1 MRVAVLVLG
10 GLGAALGS
18 YIPPYYEGS
27 PTVAR
32 VVTLDPPDF
41 RGEDVFRIQFNLEV
55 EREGQPTE
63 GFIHRSWNDFQQF
76 NELMVA
82 HLHWGLDFPST
93 PSIQELDAYMARVMS
108 NANIVS
114 SHDLQDFLGINWSG
128 KDLTF
133 MESLPEFMKVVIPQL
148 YRAPA
153 FAPEPPVFDTEEDC
167 ISAEETPFEVYV
179 YLMAFRAQTHLA
191 EYLKFFATF
200 TNTYPSFPGLPDDSD
215 VQPQGVE
222 CQIPDHF
229 NKTFVHFLPG
239 GYLNGHTVRISYL
252 GKSKFNFLHEN
263 LIREKITELH
273 GDKNPKRILDIGTG
287 PGFSAIVLA
296 EMFPEAEVI
305 AIDLSAPYIRM
316 ARKWVQMRNI
326 TNVQFYQ
333 ANAEDMGWL
342 ESDSFDFIN
351 YAYVL
356 HEMPA
361 PNALSIVNEMY
372 RLLKKG
378 GTMNGFEVPFVENV
392 AERWAYV
399 EFNTWNHHW
408 EEAGPQGPEPYMEE
422 YEFGVMLT
430 DALASAGFS
439 KVEYIDYSYFEG
451 IFLAEK

>member
-1 MRVAVLVLG
+1 M
-10 GLGAALGS
+10 
-18 YIPPYYEGS
+18 
-27 PTVAR
+27 
-32 VVTLDPPDF
+32 
-41 RGEDVFRIQFNLEV
+41 GEK
-55 EREGQPTE
+55 
-63 GFIHRSWNDFQQF
+63 
-76 NELMVA
+76 
-82 HLHWGLDFPST
+82 
-93 PSIQELDAYMARVMS
+93 DA
-108 NANIVS
+108 
-114 SHDLQDFLGINWSG
+114 
-128 KDLTF
+128 
-133 MESLPEFMKVVIPQL
+133 
-148 YRAPA
+148 
-153 FAPEPPVFDTEEDC
+153 
-167 ISAEETPFEVYV
+167 ISAAETPFEVYA
-179 YLMAFRAQTHLA
+179 YLRGFRSQSNFV
-191 EYLKFFATF
+191 EYQKFLQKFL
-200 TNTYPSFPGLPDDSD
+200 NTYPSFPGLPDDSD
-215 VQPQGVE
+215 VQPQGVA

-252 GKSKFNFLHEN
+252 GKSKFN
-263 LIREKITELH
+263 
-273 GDKNPKRILDIGTG
+273 
-287 PGFSAIVLA
+287 
-296 EMFPEAEVI
+296 
-305 AIDLSAPYIRM
+305 
-316 ARKWVQMRNI
+316 
-326 TNVQFYQ
+326 Q

-439 KVEYIDYSYFEG
+439 KVEYIDYSY
-451 IFLAEK
+451 